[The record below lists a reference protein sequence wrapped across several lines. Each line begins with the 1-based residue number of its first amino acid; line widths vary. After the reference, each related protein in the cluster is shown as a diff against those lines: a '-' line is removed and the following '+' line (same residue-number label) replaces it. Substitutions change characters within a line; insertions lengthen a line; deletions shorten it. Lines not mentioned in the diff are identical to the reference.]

1 MKKFIP
7 FLISGILAIGA
18 FGCQETP
25 QAGSESS
32 DATNEATE
40 VTQPAAQEASD
51 KTAETKVN
59 EDPAAT
65 DSAADPAA
73 TDGAADLAATDSAA
87 DPAATDSA
95 TDPTAAGNAADLA
108 AVGGD
113 ITTAASKALK
123 EKLPKS
129 NLEVKAEEGVVTVSG
144 TVSSDA
150 ELNEIEPAVKS
161 IEGVKEVKVDEV
173 KIEAA
178 PAE

>member
-7 FLISGILAIGA
+7 FLISGILAIGT

-51 KTAETKVN
+51 KTAETKVK
-59 EDPAAT
+59 EDPAAI
-65 DSAADPAA
+65 
-73 TDGAADLAATDSAA
+73 DSAA

-95 TDPTAAGNAADLA
+95 TDPTAAGSAADLA
-108 AVGGD
+108 AVGDD

-123 EKLPKS
+123 DKLPTS
-129 NLEVKAEEGVVTVSG
+129 NLEVKEEEGVVTVSG

-150 ELNEIEPAVKS
+150 EISEIEPAVKS

-173 KIEAA
+173 KVETA
-178 PAE
+178 PAQ